1 MAINSP
7 LSTTNGVIN
16 ITSGTGTISIGADA
30 VAKTLNLGN
39 STGATA
45 VVINSGTGGIAA
57 ASTGA
62 FLMDAAG
69 ALELNSS
76 AGVISIGND
85 AVAQAINVGTGAAA
99 RVITIGNVS
108 GASTVNVNS
117 GTGGINMVSTGSG
130 DIIVTSA
137 DQMQFD
143 SANAME
149 INSSAGAISIGNDA
163 VAAAINIG
171 TGAAARTITIG
182 NTSGAS
188 GLVFNVGSA
197 GISVPSFATAGAVV
211 LSNDGILVDADAS
224 TAGYVLTSNGAA
236 AAPSFQAP
244 AAGGMSWVNVTGTS
258 ASMAVGSGYIA
269 NNAGLVT
276 LTLPAT
282 AAVGSVIAVQ
292 GNGAGGWTI
301 AQNASQVIHFN
312 AADSTAGVGGS
323 VASSN
328 RYDVIYLICSV
339 ANTDWVYTGGF
350 GNYNVV

>member
-45 VVINSGTGGIAA
+45 VVLNSGTGGIAA

-69 ALELNSS
+69 VL
-76 AGVISIGND
+76 
-85 AVAQAINVGTGAAA
+85 
-99 RVITIGNVS
+99 
-108 GASTVNVNS
+108 
-117 GTGGINMVSTGSG
+117 
-130 DIIVTSA
+130 
-137 DQMQFD
+137 
-143 SANAME
+143 E

-163 VAAAINIG
+163 VAQAINIG
-171 TGAAARTITIG
+171 TGAAARNITIGTLSAASALLMYGGGGVALETASGGNMNIESRNYLLMDCALGIEINCASGSIQIGNDAVAQPINIGTGAQSRTITIG
-182 NTSGAS
+182 NTSGTTR
-188 GLVFNVGSA
+188 LVFNVGSG
-197 GISVPSFATAGAVV
+197 GISVPSFTTAGAVV
-211 LSNDGILVDADAS
+211 LSNDGILVDANAS
-224 TAGYVLTSNGAA
+224 TAGYVLTSNGAS
-236 AAPSFQAP
+236 AAPSFQAV
-244 AAGGMSWVNVTGTS
+244 AAGGMSWTNVTGTS
-258 ASMAVGSGYIA
+258 ASMSVGAGYIA

-276 LTLPAT
+276 LTLPAV
-282 AAVGSVIAVQ
+282 AAVGSQIAVQ
-292 GNGAGGWTI
+292 GNGAGGWQI
-301 AQNASQVIHFN
+301 AQNAGQVIHFN
-312 AADSTAGVGGS
+312 AADSTTGTGGY

-328 RYDVIYLICSV
+328 RYDVIYLLCTV